1 MDGRKISNIPS
12 RTNWNRVKWFTGKE
26 DFKAKKYSYI
36 WAKYSLEDKQDP
48 VKELSLEKLAK
59 YLLIAKQQPEHL
71 QIWFWDET
79 GFSLR
84 VIDEKLG

>member
-48 VKELSLEKLAK
+48 VKELSLER
-59 YLLIAKQQPEHL
+59 
-71 QIWFWDET
+71 
-79 GFSLR
+79 S
-84 VIDEKLG
+84 